1 MQPISQ
7 RQPQGEGK
15 ARRTELKNYR
25 KMGRS
30 SRNRH
35 PFCATCHQTPL
46 SPLLRAPKAPNRPLG
61 ANNAKAPY
69 PLAAGWFWPTG
80 NPSRDRREGKIKGL
94 SPPGAPPPAPTPTPS
109 LGVDANRLPHSSQ
122 ISALIRALPHASL
135 SPSSSP
141 VPSSPLK
148 LGIDAGALGPSA
160 PGPAPSLGLP

>member
-1 MQPISQ
+1 MQSISQ
-7 RQPQGEGK
+7 KQPQGEGK

-94 SPPGAPPPAPTPTPS
+94 SPQEP
-109 LGVDANRLPHSSQ
+109 
-122 ISALIRALPHASL
+122 
-135 SPSSSP
+135 
-141 VPSSPLK
+141 PSSPHPHSLSGGRCEPAATLK
-148 LGIDAGALGPSA
+148 PNLSSDQGPSSRLA
-160 PGPAPSLGLP
+160 VSEFQPRSFLTPQTGH